1 MASTMNHHQKS
12 HDDPSADED
21 DSVNRA
27 SLRYVTLQT
36 TTSSSTTATAS
47 KFPSLTRTNLH
58 EKRSDQTTTTSTSSN
73 SIQHMI
79 SLRDIHQQEDNLF
92 VGSMELHQKH
102 SREKYAANPD
112 ELPEVWAGTTSTD
125 AAVSIAAE
133 GTGAAVEEIVAANES
148 DGATGGVEE
157 VSRVNPAPTPANSD
171 SFGDTFDATSQQQE
185 YTGNDEVQ
193 MVNAAPQQ
201 ETTPCHLPSIEGAIQ
216 KLTSFGSHS
225 SKNPGIVLRYQY
237 ELVQDLTGIDWT
249 INAEGE
255 RDGTD
260 YLVENVLP
268 EVEQSIVGETLVPAL
283 FEECRKRG
291 LRRLMNSGVVGI
303 DMKPDDFPLPQTD
316 CISDYVPQDPL
327 KSIQCHRVEGAMTL
341 YFSQSS
347 PYTAL
352 LPSVTLQA
360 LNAIKDDMDNGALL
374 SSHESVLDLKLLD
387 SSYSLESIVPE
398 ARPDSGVANKS
409 SSGGNGGLAAGLVV
423 FFLFLGIGAFFGW
436 RKYKSMLFGEE
447 LDREGDHEVDIHD
460 VSDLKASISEDDDDD
475 EDASYTSN
483 DSESTGGDGTATD
496 DDTNE
501 GASYS
506 EESTDSDGIFEDD
519 DSFDPEDINSP
530 GYNVYKKRKQ
540 TKKAKN
546 NIVIGGMVDEASIAT
561 GATGATGLHSVAS
574 QKTVQVKNIV
584 LPNAL
589 DVDINMR

>member
-1 MASTMNHHQKS
+1 
-12 HDDPSADED
+12 
-21 DSVNRA
+21 
-27 SLRYVTLQT
+27 
-36 TTSSSTTATAS
+36 
-47 KFPSLTRTNLH
+47 
-58 EKRSDQTTTTSTSSN
+58 
-73 SIQHMI
+73 
-79 SLRDIHQQEDNLF
+79 
-92 VGSMELHQKH
+92 MELHQKH

-171 SFGDTFDATSQQQE
+171 SFGDTLDATSQQQE

-303 DMKPDDFPLPQTD
+303 DMKPDDFPLHQTG
-316 CISDYVPQDPL
+316 
-327 KSIQCHRVEGAMTL
+327 KS
-341 YFSQSS
+341 
-347 PYTAL
+347 
-352 LPSVTLQA
+352 
-360 LNAIKDDMDNGALL
+360 
-374 SSHESVLDLKLLD
+374 
-387 SSYSLESIVPE
+387 
-398 ARPDSGVANKS
+398 
-409 SSGGNGGLAAGLVV
+409 GL
-423 FFLFLGIGAFFGW
+423 
-436 RKYKSMLFGEE
+436 
-447 LDREGDHEVDIHD
+447 
-460 VSDLKASISEDDDDD
+460 
-475 EDASYTSN
+475 
-483 DSESTGGDGTATD
+483 
-496 DDTNE
+496 
-501 GASYS
+501 
-506 EESTDSDGIFEDD
+506 
-519 DSFDPEDINSP
+519 
-530 GYNVYKKRKQ
+530 
-540 TKKAKN
+540 
-546 NIVIGGMVDEASIAT
+546 
-561 GATGATGLHSVAS
+561 
-574 QKTVQVKNIV
+574 
-584 LPNAL
+584 
-589 DVDINMR
+589 